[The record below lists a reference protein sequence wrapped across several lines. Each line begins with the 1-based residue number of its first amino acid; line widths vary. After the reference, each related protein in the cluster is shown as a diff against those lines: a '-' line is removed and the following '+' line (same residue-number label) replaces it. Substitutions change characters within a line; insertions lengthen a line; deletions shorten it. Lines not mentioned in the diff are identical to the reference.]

1 MIEVD
6 ARGLFCPEPLMMAKA
21 AVDKHPGDP
30 IRVLVDT
37 AAARDNI
44 SRMLRKAKREFTV
57 AEDGNDIIIDVK

>member
-57 AEDGNDIIIDVK
+57 AKDGNDIIIDVK